1 MAYSEAQ
8 KRASMKY
15 NKENYERIYMYVSP
29 KDKENWKKE
38 AKLRGIS
45 LSEFIKNCVN
55 KDIEKNKS

>member
-1 MAYSEAQ
+1 MAYSESQ

-29 KDKENWKKE
+29 KDKEKWKQK
-38 AKLRGIS
+38 ANSQGIS

-55 KDIEKNKS
+55 KEIDKD